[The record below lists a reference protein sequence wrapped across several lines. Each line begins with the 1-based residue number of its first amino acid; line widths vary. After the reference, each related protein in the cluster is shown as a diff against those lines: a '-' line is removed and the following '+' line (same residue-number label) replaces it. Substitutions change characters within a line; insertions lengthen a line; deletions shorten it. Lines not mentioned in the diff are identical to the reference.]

1 MAKGGSEFA
10 TSGLEGQEDVGE
22 RRRTVADSRAHL
34 SNLLK
39 RGALDPQA
47 LSLDRRY
54 NQGHLANPLDM
65 NEREQTS
72 SRESGP
78 ERVVMAQRRRE

>member
-1 MAKGGSEFA
+1 MTEL
-10 TSGLEGQEDVGE
+10 TS
-22 RRRTVADSRAHL
+22 RICC
-34 SNLLK
+34 K
-39 RGALDPQA
+39 GALDPQA

-54 NQGHLANPLDM
+54 NQGHLANPLDT

-72 SRESGP
+72 SPESGP